1 MNVEAMSGVR
11 RGQPARAAH
20 GQQIREEA
28 TPVVRRPDPRR
39 ALRVVQTRVRSRA
52 TRLASEEAHSA
63 GAPPGAP
70 PGERGS
76 TRARVQGDVR
86 KGARPTARAYVMERW
101 REVLHTKTYVMV
113 AWDHRNDP
121 GPQIIALCKPFGIDP
136 PLDTPR
142 PGIPRA
148 PATRDRR

>member
-28 TPVVRRPDPRR
+28 TSVVRRPDPRR

-63 GAPPGAP
+63 GAPPGA
-70 PGERGS
+70 RGS

-86 KGARPTARAYVMERW
+86 AGARPTARAYVMERW